1 MRKDILLFA
10 LVLIFSLIFAGCD
23 AQPNSPSQAVASV
36 SNPETQTIQTWEGYT
51 AELASAIP
59 ESHSVY
65 VTFRITAPED
75 VDVSQ
80 WIARGSEAEPSL
92 RNLKAIS
99 TANGEEAATSY
110 FRIAEDS
117 QGRNHVLDVILQ
129 VRPVAQEGEISPF
142 GPGNSCRIAFDAI
155 VLRQGQKETVLASGD
170 WQFSIDLSESDTD
183 PLELLTQPL
192 TARAQVVRQV
202 ENDPLCREISEEIT
216 ITSLQLRPT
225 SVTAVFEPPEP
236 ADTFGGLFLDTAPV
250 DQPEDG
256 MYLMMKDGTK
266 ISYFQSESAK
276 DTATLQAD
284 RPVDFQQ
291 ADYLHLFSGIEIP
304 ICP

>member
-1 MRKDILLFA
+1 MKKHVPFFA
-10 LVLIFSLIFAGCD
+10 LVLIFALVFAGCD

-36 SNPETQTIQTWEGYT
+36 TTPPTLQTWEGYT
-51 AELASAIP
+51 AELVSAIP

-65 VTFRITAPED
+65 VTLRTTAPED

-80 WIARGSEAEPSL
+80 WMSRKSEAELSL

-99 TANGEEAATSY
+99 TANGEEATTSY
-110 FRIAEDS
+110 FRITEDP
-117 QGRNHVLDVILQ
+117 QGRNQVLDVILQ
-129 VRPVAQEGEISPF
+129 VRPVALEGESSPF
-142 GPGNSCRIAFDAI
+142 GPGNSCRITFDAM
-155 VLRQGQKETVLASGD
+155 VLRQGQEETVLASGD

-183 PLELLTQPL
+183 TLELLTQPL
-192 TARAQVVRQV
+192 AARAQVVRQV
-202 ENDPLCREISEEIT
+202 ENDPLLREVSEEIT
-216 ITSLQLRPT
+216 ITSIQLRPT
-225 SVTAVFEPPEP
+225 SVTAVFEPPEL

-256 MYLMMKDGTK
+256 MYVMMKDGTK
-266 ISYFQSESAK
+266 ISYLQREGAM
-276 DTATLQAD
+276 DTAILQAD
-284 RPVDFQQ
+284 RPVDFLQ

>member
-1 MRKDILLFA
+1 MKKHVPFFA
-10 LVLIFSLIFAGCD
+10 LVLIFALGFTGCD

-36 SNPETQTIQTWEGYT
+36 TTPPTLQTWEGYT
-51 AELASAIP
+51 TELVSTIP

-65 VTFRITAPED
+65 VTLRITAPED

-80 WIARGSEAEPSL
+80 WMSRKSEAELSL

-99 TANGEEAATSY
+99 TANGEEATTSY
-110 FRIAEDS
+110 FRIAEDP
-117 QGRNHVLDVILQ
+117 QCRNQVLDGILQ
-129 VRPVAQEGEISPF
+129 VRPVALEGESSPF
-142 GPGNSCRIAFDAI
+142 GPGNSCRITFDAM
-155 VLRQGQKETVLASGD
+155 VLRQGQEETVLASGD

-183 PLELLTQPL
+183 TLELLTKPL
-192 TARAQVVRQV
+192 AARAQVVRQV
-202 ENDPLCREISEEIT
+202 ENDPLLREVSEEIT
-216 ITSLQLRPT
+216 ITSIQLRPT
-225 SVTAVFEPPEP
+225 SVTAVFEPLEL

-256 MYLMMKDGTK
+256 MYVMMKDGTK
-266 ISYFQSESAK
+266 ISYLQREGAM
-276 DTATLQAD
+276 DTAILQAD

>member
-1 MRKDILLFA
+1 MRKYAPFFA
-10 LVLIFSLIFAGCD
+10 LVLIFALVFAGCD

-36 SNPETQTIQTWEGYT
+36 STPQAIQTWEGYT
-51 AELASAIP
+51 VELVSTVP

-65 VTFRITAPED
+65 VTLRITAPED

-80 WIARGSEAEPSL
+80 WMARGSEAEPSF

-99 TANGEEAATSY
+99 TANEEEAATSY
-110 FRIAEDS
+110 FRIAEDP
-117 QGRNHVLDVILQ
+117 QGRDHVLDVILQ
-129 VRPVAQEGEISPF
+129 VRPVTLEGESSPF
-142 GPGNSCRIAFDAI
+142 GPGNSCRVTFDAI
-155 VLRQGQKETVLASGD
+155 VLRQGQEETVLASGD

-202 ENDPLCREISEEIT
+202 ENEPLLREVSEEIT
-216 ITSLQLRPT
+216 ITSIQLRPT
-225 SVTAVFEPPEP
+225 SVTAIFEPPEP

-266 ISYFQSESAK
+266 ISYFQSESAT
-276 DTATLQAD
+276 DTANLQAD

>member
-1 MRKDILLFA
+1 MRKYAPFFA
-10 LVLIFSLIFAGCD
+10 LVLIFALVFAGCD

-36 SNPETQTIQTWEGYT
+36 STPQAIQTWEGYT
-51 AELASAIP
+51 AELVSTVP
-59 ESHSVY
+59 ENHSLY
-65 VTFRITAPED
+65 LTLRITAPED

-80 WIARGSEAEPSL
+80 WIPYHSETKLSL

-99 TANGEEAATSY
+99 TANAEEAATSY
-110 FRIAEDS
+110 FRIAEDP
-117 QGRNHVLDVILQ
+117 QGRDHVLDVILQ
-129 VRPVAQEGEISPF
+129 VRPVTLEGESSPF

-155 VLRQGQKETVLASGD
+155 VLRQGQEETVLASGN
-170 WQFSIDLSESDTD
+170 WQFSIDLSESDTG

-202 ENDPLCREISEEIT
+202 ENEPLLREVSEEIT
-216 ITSLQLRPT
+216 ITSIQLRPT
-225 SVTAVFEPPEP
+225 SVTAIFEPPKP

-266 ISYFQSESAK
+266 ISYFQSESAL
-276 DTATLQAD
+276 DTADLQAD